1 VGHDFFEMVVAI
13 CRFGCH
19 CLFNSFKHECADE
32 FLSILTCQLL
42 DRMVKPGNI
51 SYFLQG
57 LPLIKGRIKI
67 ELQDN

>member
-1 VGHDFFEMVVAI
+1 MIENILFFLLPRVCEIRVTCVTRVTI
-13 CRFGCH
+13 GSNTR
-19 CLFNSFKHECADE
+19 ADR
-32 FLSILTCQLL
+32 L
-42 DRMVKPGNI
+42 VKPRNI